1 MLLAY
6 KKKLHTFML
15 FLLCTSTKC
24 SHKMYAKFVNKP
36 TMTQEQKDSVSKMGT
51 MCCGK
56 CALWNFLKLK
66 VAEFPKLA

>member
-36 TMTQEQKDSVSKMGT
+36 TMTQEQKGSVSNGNDVLWKMCT
-51 MCCGK
+51 LK
-56 CALWNFLKLK
+56 FLEAKQH
-66 VAEFPKLA
+66 